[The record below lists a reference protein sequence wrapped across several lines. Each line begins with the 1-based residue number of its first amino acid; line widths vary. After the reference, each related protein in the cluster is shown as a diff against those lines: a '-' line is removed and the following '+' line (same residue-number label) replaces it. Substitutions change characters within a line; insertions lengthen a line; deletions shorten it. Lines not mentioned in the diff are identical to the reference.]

1 MACQN
6 VCKLCSKL
14 IISNAINFADGNLV
28 INLPAGAYQNHGKY
42 CIVLAQA
49 IPPETTI
56 NAPVVITI
64 GEGTEQYPLTRTDCS
79 QVTACGIRTRTKYS
93 VCVSTNATG
102 GVFKMLGKPHCYPRN
117 NLPSINGTAP
127 TPTPAAPAA
136 RVSQV
141 AERGGKA

>member
-1 MACQN
+1 MSNKFNCS
-6 VCKLCSKL
+6 VCPRLVFSQSISFSDNTL
-14 IISNAINFADGNLV
+14 I
-28 INLPAGAYQNHGKY
+28 INLPEGSYNNNEMY
-42 CIVLAQA
+42 CIVLTQK
-49 IPPETTI
+49 IPETTTI
-56 NAPVVITI
+56 SSGVVITI
-64 GEGTEQYPLTRTDCS
+64 GTGTQQYPLTRTDCS

-127 TPTPAAPAA
+127 APTPAVPAA
-136 RVSQV
+136 RVAQA

>member
-1 MACQN
+1 MCRKLRISQN
-6 VCKLCSKL
+6 VAFSG
-14 IISNAINFADGNLV
+14 GNLI
-28 INLPAGAYQNHGKY
+28 INLPAGSYNDGEKI
-42 CIVLAQA
+42 CIIVAQS
-49 IPPETTI
+49 IPETTTI

-64 GEGTEQYPLTRTDCS
+64 GTGTQQYPLTRTDCS

-127 TPTPAAPAA
+127 ATPAATTANVETSA
-136 RVSQV
+136 KGV
-141 AERGGKA
+141 K

>member
-1 MACQN
+1 MSCKP
-6 VCKLCSKL
+6 VCAMCSKIRISESIAFSDGTL
-14 IISNAINFADGNLV
+14 IV
-28 INLPAGAYQNHGKY
+28 NLPAGCYENCEKY

-49 IPPETTI
+49 IPSTTTI

-64 GEGTEQYPLTRTDCS
+64 GTGTQQYPLTRTDCS

-102 GVFKMLGKPHCYPRN
+102 GVFKMLGRPHCYPRN

-127 TPTPAAPAA
+127 VPTEPAPTEPAA
-136 RVSQV
+136 RV

>member
-6 VCKLCSKL
+6 VCRLCPKLV
-14 IISNAINFADGNLV
+14 ISQNITFLNGNLV

-56 NAPVVITI
+56 GAPVVITI

-93 VCVSTNATG
+93 V
-102 GVFKMLGKPHCYPRN
+102 
-117 NLPSINGTAP
+117 
-127 TPTPAAPAA
+127 
-136 RVSQV
+136 
-141 AERGGKA
+141 

>member
-1 MACQN
+1 MSCKP
-6 VCKLCSKL
+6 VCAMCSKIRISESIAFSDGTL
-14 IISNAINFADGNLV
+14 IV
-28 INLPAGAYQNHGKY
+28 NLPAGYYENCGKY
-42 CIVLAQA
+42 CIILAQA

-127 TPTPAAPAA
+127 APTPAVPAA
-136 RVSQV
+136 RVAQA

>member
-42 CIVLAQA
+42 CIVFAQA

-136 RVSQV
+136 RVAQV

>member
-136 RVSQV
+136 RV

>member
-28 INLPAGAYQNHGKY
+28 INLPAGTYQNHGKY

-136 RVSQV
+136 RVAQA

>member
-64 GEGTEQYPLTRTDCS
+64 GEGTEQYPLTRPDCS

-136 RVSQV
+136 RVAQV

>member
-14 IISNAINFADGNLV
+14 IISNAVNFANGNLV
-28 INLPAGAYQNHGKY
+28 INLPAGAYQNGCKY
-42 CIVLAQA
+42 CIVVSQA

-56 NAPVVITI
+56 GAPVVITI

-102 GVFKMLGKPHCYPRN
+102 GVFKMLGKLHCYPRN

-136 RVSQV
+136 RVAQV

>member
-6 VCKLCSKL
+6 VCRLCPKLV
-14 IISNAINFADGNLV
+14 ISQSVTFSNGNLV
-28 INLPAGAYQNHGKY
+28 INLPAGAYQNGCKY
-42 CIVLAQA
+42 CIVVAQA
-49 IPPETTI
+49 IPSTTTI

-64 GEGTEQYPLTRTDCS
+64 GTGTQQYPLTRTDCS

-102 GVFKMLGKPHCYPRN
+102 GVFKMLGRPHCYPRN

-127 TPTPAAPAA
+127 VPTEPAPTEPAA
-136 RVSQV
+136 RV

>member
-14 IISNAINFADGNLV
+14 IISNAVNFADENLV
-28 INLPAGAYQNHGKY
+28 INLPAGAYRNGEKY
-42 CIVLAQA
+42 CIVVAQA

-56 NAPVVITI
+56 SSGVVITI
-64 GEGTEQYPLTRTDCS
+64 GEGTEQYPLTRPDCS

-127 TPTPAAPAA
+127 VAPAAPAA
-136 RVSQV
+136 QAVQV

>member
-14 IISNAINFADGNLV
+14 IISNAVNFADENLV
-28 INLPAGAYQNHGKY
+28 INLPAEAYQNHGKY
-42 CIVLAQA
+42 CIILAQA

-64 GEGTEQYPLTRTDCS
+64 GEGTEQYPLTRPDCS

-136 RVSQV
+136 RVAQV

>member
-1 MACQN
+1 MSCQN
-6 VCKLCSKL
+6 ICKLCPKL
-14 IISNAINFADGNLV
+14 VISNSVTFANGNLV
-28 INLPAGAYQNHGKY
+28 INIPVGAYRNGEKY
-42 CIVLAQA
+42 CIVVAQA

-56 NAPVVITI
+56 SSGVVITI
-64 GEGTEQYPLTRTDCS
+64 GEGTEQYPLTRPDCS

-127 TPTPAAPAA
+127 VAPAAPATQA
-136 RVSQV
+136 VQV